1 VREPTIRLAFFLMR
15 MNIIKPLP
23 PQQSTTSCCNGVS
36 SCWCCIFILGVR
48 GRERKNCMS
57 PLLRHRSLTYSASLL
72 HVVLVTYERLPASD
86 RLLSLSLS
94 QTPAACPAGLFLSL
108 SLSCGAASFSM
119 RHGLIYLYG
128 PIVPLWAHTHTL
140 PGNWWGSH
148 SCGQTDPLSCM
159 LHERDWTRRM
169 HANLELHPC
178 YMCMHAAFYML
189 CTDIMYTYP
198 PLSLSL
204 PLCIFTHCQY
214 IAATTC
220 ALYTHHV
227 YTSLSLSLCVQ
238 WRSSIKL
245 TSRATL

>member
-1 VREPTIRLAFFLMR
+1 LLYGAWKKLNERVHVREPTIRLAFFLMR

-128 PIVPLWAHTHTL
+128 PIVPL
-140 PGNWWGSH
+140 GSH
-148 SCGQTDPLSCM
+148 
-159 LHERDWTRRM
+159 
-169 HANLELHPC
+169 A
-178 YMCMHAAFYML
+178 HAARKLVGFAQL
-189 CTDIMYTYP
+189 WTNG
-198 PLSLSL
+198 SLVL
-204 PLCIFTHCQY
+204 
-214 IAATTC
+214 
-220 ALYTHHV
+220 HV
-227 YTSLSLSLCVQ
+227 
-238 WRSSIKL
+238 
-245 TSRATL
+245 A